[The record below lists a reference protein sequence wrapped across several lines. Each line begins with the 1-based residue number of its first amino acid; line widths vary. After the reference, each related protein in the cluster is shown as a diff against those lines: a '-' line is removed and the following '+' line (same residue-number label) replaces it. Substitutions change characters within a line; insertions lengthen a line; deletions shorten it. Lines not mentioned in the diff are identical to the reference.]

1 MRKIIID
8 TDTGTD
14 DAAALL
20 MAAAAHKLGEI
31 EILAV
36 TTVAGNIP
44 LTQGTA
50 NALMTLEVAGCDLP
64 VYPGAASPLF
74 RKLETAEGVHGPDG
88 LGGRDLVHPTR
99 TPESTHAVTKILE
112 LVRAYPDEVEI
123 IALGPATN
131 LALAILQDRA
141 AMGRVKHIWSMGT
154 AGFGAG
160 NCSPV
165 AEFNVYVD
173 AEAYDVLLKA
183 GIPLTLLGFD
193 LCLGAAALTEDEL
206 AGLARGNRVMRFLA
220 AATAA
225 LTAHNIRG
233 GRGCTADLPDAVAM
247 FCALYP
253 EEGADAVE
261 VFAHCCTNDEFA
273 YGQVILFPTDVAW
286 SVPYRV
292 PEANATVVKRVE
304 PGRFKG
310 KLGEALGKLGK

>member
-44 LTQGTA
+44 LAQGTA

-64 VYPGAASPLF
+64 VYPGAAAPLY

-99 TPESTHAVTKILE
+99 TPEKTHAVTKILE

-173 AEAYDVLLKA
+173 AEAYDVLLQA

-193 LCLGAAALTEDEL
+193 LCLGPVALTEEEL
-206 AGLARGNRVMRFLA
+206 SKLAQGNRVMRFLA
-220 AATAA
+220 TATSA

-233 GRGCTADLPDAVAM
+233 GRGYTADLPDAVAM
-247 FCALYP
+247 LCALYP
-253 EEGADAVE
+253 EAGADAVA
-261 VFAHCCTNDEFA
+261 VFAHCCTKDEFA
-273 YGQVILFPTDVAW
+273 YGQVILFPAGMEW

-292 PEANATVVKRVE
+292 PEANATVVKSVE
-304 PGRFKG
+304 AAVFKARL
-310 KLGEALGKLGK
+310 LGALEVLGA

>member
-20 MAAAAHKLGEI
+20 MAAAAHKKGEI

-44 LTQGTA
+44 LEMGTA

-64 VYPGAASPLF
+64 VYPGAASPLY

-88 LGGRDLVHPTR
+88 LGGQDLVHPTGK
-99 TPESTHAVTKILE
+99 PERTHAVTRILE
-112 LVRAYPDEVEI
+112 LVRENPGEVEI

-141 AMGRVKHIWSMGT
+141 AMGQVKHIWSMGT
-154 AGFGAG
+154 AGFGVG

-173 AEAYDVLLKA
+173 AEAYDILLRA
-183 GIPLTLLGFD
+183 GIPLTILGFD
-193 LCLGAAALTEDEL
+193 LCLGPVALTEEEL
-206 AGLARGNRVMRFLA
+206 TAYAHGNRVMQFLA
-220 AATAA
+220 KATAA

-247 FCALYP
+247 LCALYP
-253 EEGADAVE
+253 EMGADSVR

-273 YGQVILFPTDVAW
+273 YGQVILFPTGMEW
-286 SVPYRV
+286 SVPYKV
-292 PEANATVVKRVE
+292 PDANAMVVRRVD
-304 PGRFKG
+304 PAVFKS
-310 KLGEALGKLGK
+310 KLTEALCVLGA